1 MPQDTPG
8 RAGGASVVFTSR
20 ADGDLGSA
28 TGSPDLRRR
37 QVVDLAWS
45 VPHQVH
51 GARVLEVDEPGEGS
65 GEDADALIT
74 TRPGL
79 AIAVL
84 TADCAPVAFT
94 SPEGIIGVAHAGWR
108 GLEAGVLEATVS
120 ALRSRGAS
128 SVYAALGPCIHACCY
143 QFGAEDLG
151 RLVGRFGPTVA
162 GTDRYGRPALDVPA
176 AVRSALGRA
185 GIERS
190 DDVDVCTACSDRHWS
205 WRARSDIGRQATVV
219 WR

>member
-51 GARVLEVDEPGEGS
+51 GARVLEVDEPGEG
-65 GEDADALIT
+65 
-74 TRPGL
+74 
-79 AIAVL
+79 VL